1 MVCFP
6 VPEHCQGVY
15 HYVDICYNNWA
26 ISRALIGRELW
37 SIRVQ
42 TIEMTWWLRNLFS
55 LFNGLYSYPLASGW
69 WFHLSFE
76 HFDVFSIVEW
86 NIVVY
91 LLINVNN
98 LINKNSQSTIFRSG
112 TLIGHLSS
120 KTPHFQNEAKCTTL
134 LAKMSFISMRMKN
147 ANNSFSP

>member
-1 MVCFP
+1 MV
-6 VPEHCQGVY
+6 Y
-15 HYVDICYNNWA
+15 T
-26 ISRALIGRELW
+26 LIDHRNAAKN
-37 SIRVQ
+37 VQ
-42 TIEMTWWLRNLFS
+42 HFAVK
-55 LFNGLYSYPLASGW
+55 PLASGW

-112 TLIGHLSS
+112 TLIGHLNS

-134 LAKMSFISMRMKN
+134 LAKMSFICMRMKN
-147 ANNSFSP
+147 ANNSFSPLRLCT

>member
-1 MVCFP
+1 MV
-6 VPEHCQGVY
+6 Y
-15 HYVDICYNNWA
+15 T
-26 ISRALIGRELW
+26 LIDHRNAAKN
-37 SIRVQ
+37 VQ
-42 TIEMTWWLRNLFS
+42 HFAVK
-55 LFNGLYSYPLASGW
+55 PLASGW

-91 LLINVNN
+91 LFINVNN
-98 LINKNSQSTIFRSG
+98 LINKNSQSTFFRSG